1 MEWTLRVWKREHGK
15 ETGGLRS
22 NGEGLSKVSDY
33 EFRDVHAK
41 SLQLCLTL
49 CNLMDHSLPGSS
61 NHWILQVQILEWV
74 AISFSRGTFI
84 DISPAI

>member
-49 CNLMDHSLPGSS
+49 CNPMDCSPSGSFA
-61 NHWILQVQILEWV
+61 HGILQERILKWT
-74 AISFSRGTFI
+74 AMSSK
-84 DISPAI
+84 